1 MCTARHQE
9 TAHQH
14 HHTYGSECSLAPVVE
29 PSPET
34 PLLAGIPPINAQF
47 FYHSLVPI
55 DDPLSTATATTSADG
70 RPAKG
75 VLRPFSHADN
85 NALEAAWLSLADDDH
100 RNNHDTSLKNQR
112 PGPALAAANARKL
125 YAIVEHLIRTH
136 KKKHSHD
143 TGAPPLEPPVEALA
157 ATDLGVCCQEL
168 LIDAS
173 NRLREVFCEVS
184 REMQP
189 SLSQKHVIAKVMSV
203 LEDGRPSAAATNA
216 VPIQAQTT
224 VASSPRADTF
234 VSPALSTS
242 ARGRASSLASNPVP
256 SRSASLGSGARP
268 APFGTPPQLET
279 PATRLRHAHPQV
291 TDGITGRP
299 FVRVGDPD
307 GDLTSE
313 PGSLRETTKEHT
325 KDNATGDH
333 HSAARELQTDT
344 EPIPHGTSISELE
357 PRVIAVPVG
366 VSKLH
371 EVSLPVLQM
380 KPIYWSPVNDIAI
393 VSRSTWF
400 YRYVA
405 TC

>member
-1 MCTARHQE
+1 MGIMSPHQQS
-9 TAHQH
+9 THQH
-14 HHTYGSECSLAPVVE
+14 HHTYGSECLLAPVVQ

-34 PLLAGIPPINAQF
+34 PLLAGIPPTNAQF

-55 DDPLSTATATTSADG
+55 DDPLSTATATTPADG

-75 VLRPFSHADN
+75 ALRPFSHADN
-85 NALEAAWLSLADDDH
+85 NALEAAWLSLASDDH
-100 RNNHDTSLKNQR
+100 RNNHHASLKNRR
-112 PGPALAAANARKL
+112 PGPALAATNARKL
-125 YAIVEHLIRTH
+125 DAIVEHLIRTH
-136 KKKHSHD
+136 KEKHSYDNH
-143 TGAPPLEPPVEALA
+143 GPPLEPPIEALA

-168 LIDAS
+168 LVDAS

-184 REMQP
+184 RETQP
-189 SLSQKHVIAKVMSV
+189 SLSQSHVVSKVMSV
-203 LEDGRPSAAATNA
+203 IDDGRASAATTNA
-216 VPIQAQTT
+216 VPIRTPT
-224 VASSPRADTF
+224 MVASSPRDDTF

-242 ARGRASSLASNPVP
+242 ARGRASSLASTPAA

-268 APFGTPPQLET
+268 APFGTPPQFET
-279 PATRLRHAHPQV
+279 PAMRLRLAHPQV
-291 TDGITGRP
+291 PDGISGRP

-307 GDLTSE
+307 GELTSG
-313 PGSLRETTKEHT
+313 PGLRLQTATEQTKHG
-325 KDNATGDH
+325 ASGDQH
-333 HSAARELQTDT
+333 FTNRELQTDS
-344 EPIPHGTSISELE
+344 EPIPPGRVPELE
-357 PRVIAVPVG
+357 AHVVAVPVG

-405 TC
+405 PC